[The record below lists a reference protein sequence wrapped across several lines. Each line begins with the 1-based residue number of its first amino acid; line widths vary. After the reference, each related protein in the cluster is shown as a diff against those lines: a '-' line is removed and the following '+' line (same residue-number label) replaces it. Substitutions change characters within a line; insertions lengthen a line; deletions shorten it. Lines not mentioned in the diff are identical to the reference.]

1 MATLKGRN
9 KGVVI
14 VEMTT
19 PGPMMSYIYME
30 TNGQRSGEVVEVQRR
45 GLITQTLVN

>member
-1 MATLKGRN
+1 MAYMCSHILRIFGRMATLKGRN

-19 PGPMMSYIYME
+19 PGPMMSYIY
-30 TNGQRSGEVVEVQRR
+30 RS
-45 GLITQTLVN
+45 